1 MDSRDLELMEEVI
14 EKLQNIDN
22 TYEGDIPTEY
32 IDRIR
37 ELWCDMKHE
46 VDLYEDEDED
56 DDIPNLEKDLYYAE
70 MQYQDN
76 LERKW
81 GLL

>member
-1 MDSRDLELMEEVI
+1 MDSRALELMEEVI

-37 ELWCDMKHE
+37 ELWCDMKNE
-46 VDLYEDEDED
+46 VDLYTNEDE
-56 DDIPNLEKDLYYAE
+56 DIPNLERDLILADMRYE
-70 MQYQDN
+70 DE
-76 LERKW
+76 LDRKW

>member
-14 EKLQNIDN
+14 EKLQNIDD
-22 TYEGDIPTEY
+22 TYQSDIPTEY

-37 ELWCDMKHE
+37 ELWCDMKKE

-56 DDIPNLEKDLYYAE
+56 IPNLEKDYIMADIRYEEEL
-70 MQYQDN
+70 D
-76 LERKW
+76 RKW
-81 GLL
+81 GLI

>member
-37 ELWCDMKHE
+37 ELWCDMKKE
-46 VDLYEDEDED
+46 VDLYTDEEEDE
-56 DDIPNLEKDLYYAE
+56 DIPNLEKDLYYAD

-81 GLL
+81 GIL

>member
-14 EKLQNIDN
+14 EKLQNIDD
-22 TYEGDIPTEY
+22 TYEDDIPQEY

-46 VDLYEDEDED
+46 VDLYTQEDE
-56 DDIPNLEKDLYYAE
+56 DIPNLEKDYIMADIRYE
-70 MQYQDN
+70 DN
-76 LERKW
+76 LNRKW

>member
-37 ELWCDMKHE
+37 ELWCDMKNK
-46 VDLYEDEDED
+46 VDLYTDEEE
-56 DDIPNLEKDLYYAE
+56 DIPNLERDLILADMRYEEAL
-70 MQYQDN
+70 D
-76 LERKW
+76 RKW

>member
-14 EKLQNIDN
+14 EKLQNIDD
-22 TYEGDIPTEY
+22 TYQTDIPIEY

-46 VDLYEDEDED
+46 VDLYTDEDED
-56 DDIPNLEKDLYYAE
+56 IQNLEKDYIMADIRYEDEL
-70 MQYQDN
+70 N
-76 LERKW
+76 RKW

>member
-1 MDSRDLELMEEVI
+1 MNDRDIELMEEVI

-22 TYEGDIPTEY
+22 TYQCDIPQEY

-37 ELWCDMKHE
+37 EIWCDMQHE
-46 VDLYEDEDED
+46 VDLYSQEDEE
-56 DDIPNLEKDLYYAE
+56 DIPNLEKELYYADMRYE
-70 MQYQDN
+70 EALD
-76 LERKW
+76 RKW

>member
-1 MDSRDLELMEEVI
+1 MDSRNLELMEEVI
-14 EKLQNIDN
+14 EKLQNIDDI
-22 TYEGDIPTEY
+22 YQSDIPTEY

-46 VDLYEDEDED
+46 VDLYTDENE
-56 DDIPNLEKDLYYAE
+56 DIPNLEKDYIMADIRYEDEL
-70 MQYQDN
+70 N
-76 LERKW
+76 RKW

>member
-14 EKLQNIDN
+14 EQLQKIDEL
-22 TYEGDIPTEY
+22 YEKDIPTEY

-46 VDLYEDEDED
+46 VDLYTQEDED
-56 DDIPNLEKDLYYAE
+56 IQNLEKDYIMADIRYEDEL
-70 MQYQDN
+70 N
-76 LERKW
+76 RKW

>member
-1 MDSRDLELMEEVI
+1 MNSRDLELMEEVI

-22 TYEGDIPTEY
+22 TYENDIPQEY

-37 ELWCDMKHE
+37 ELWCDMKKE
-46 VDLYEDEDED
+46 VDLYTDEEEDE
-56 DDIPNLEKDLYYAE
+56 DIPNLEKDYIMADIRYE
-70 MQYQDN
+70 DN
-76 LERKW
+76 LNRKW

>member
-37 ELWCDMKHE
+37 ELWCDMKNE
-46 VDLYEDEDED
+46 VDLYTDEEE
-56 DDIPNLEKDLYYAE
+56 DIPNLERDLILADMRYEEAL
-70 MQYQDN
+70 D
-76 LERKW
+76 RKW

>member
-1 MDSRDLELMEEVI
+1 MNSRDLELMEEVI
-14 EKLQNIDN
+14 EKLQNIDD
-22 TYEGDIPTEY
+22 TYEDDIPTEY

-37 ELWCDMKHE
+37 ELWCDMKNE
-46 VDLYEDEDED
+46 VDLYTDEDE
-56 DDIPNLEKDLYYAE
+56 DIPNLEKDLYYAD